1 MSAILQFGYD
11 DAQVRAGL
19 DGLAN
24 RLRSAKL
31 TADQQLTLSASISS
45 QSLSGIS
52 TALQGALSLGG
63 IAGVGNFLSGVV
75 ENIGELSDAAATL
88 NELPSVLDRVRT
100 VAADSDVDIN
110 DLSSAFLRLEKNLV
124 NVGDTSS
131 PVSQALKT
139 LGLDGATLAALPLD
153 EKIIAIADAFEQ
165 NREKGTA
172 VAAVQALL
180 GKGAASLIP
189 LFEQGGDALRGMF
202 AGVEGLADGTI
213 ERIDTLG
220 DKVGRLGTSLNNF
233 AGEALDAF
241 IELPGIFAEAVGG
254 FLTDGIDG
262 VDEALR
268 RRGAAEQEAER
279 QRGERLKRRKTAAEE
294 IARIEA
300 EGETGGKATGTGAS
314 TTKPSA
320 EAGAATKA
328 AQEQQ
333 NALRNTQRAL
343 DQISDRKLDLLPD
356 DAKLE
361 ALKQKLQLIFQDVQL
376 NGGQGVTDTAG
387 LEKLIQSRLAAG
399 DAKGAEI
406 NAGRLNDILA
416 LQKQIEGLASKIATD
431 AEKAVE
437 ADSQAISEAFD
448 EIVQGWIDA
457 DKAAEQAAKAQQ
469 RRDEAALSINERIAI
484 LDAEADGND
493 KLARQLRDQSDLRQR
508 IESLKGQGLT
518 PQEATDLAQ
527 KEQQAEKRAAEAN
540 DSESGSRGG
549 RRKIKGGVSDDS
561 VREKINKMGS
571 LGQFYEDQ
579 KTPLRNTFQF
589 PGLDAFEA
597 NQPRNGAK
605 SLLRSQNA
613 ANGAAQNRA
622 GAQMS
627 LAEGATIIALLT
639 SLDQKLTV
647 VT

>member
-45 QSLSGIS
+45 QSLSGLTS
-52 TALQGALSLGG
+52 ALQGALSFGGVAGISSFLGG
-63 IAGVGNFLSGVV
+63 VV
-75 ENIGELSDAAATL
+75 DDIGALSDEAAKL
-88 NELPSVLDRVRT
+88 NELPSVLSRVGT
-100 VAADSDVDIN
+100 VAADSGIGVE
-110 DLSSAFLRLEKNLV
+110 DLSSAFLRLEKNLGS
-124 NVGDTSS
+124 VGDASS
-131 PVSQALKT
+131 PVSQALQR
-139 LGLDGATLAALPLD
+139 LGLDGGTLAGLPLD
-153 EKIIAIADAFEQ
+153 EKIIAIADAFAN
-165 NREKGTA
+165 NRDSGTA
-172 VAAVQALL
+172 VADVFTLL
-180 GKGAASLIP
+180 GKGASTLIP
-189 LFEQGGDALRGMF
+189 LFAQGGDAVRGMF

-213 ERIDTLG
+213 ERIDSLG
-220 DKVGRLGTSLNNF
+220 DKLGRLAKNFSNF
-233 AGEALDAF
+233 AGQAIDAG
-241 IELPGIFAEAVGG
+241 IELGGIAGRLLMAPLEGRSFGQEFDAELA
-254 FLTDGIDG
+254 
-262 VDEALR
+262 
-268 RRGAAEQEAER
+268 RRGKAEQEAEAAR
-279 QRGERLKRRKTAAEE
+279 KAKIEDRKKLAREIGALEDGEGGSGSAKSTAKPTAE
-294 IARIEA
+294 
-300 EGETGGKATGTGAS
+300 
-314 TTKPSA
+314 
-320 EAGAATKA
+320 ATKA
-328 AQEQQ
+328 AQEQL

-387 LEKLIQSRLAAG
+387 LEKLIQSRLNAG
-399 DAKGAEI
+399 DPKGAEI

-493 KLARQLRDQSDLRQR
+493 KLAKQLRDQADLRQR

-527 KEQQAEKRAAEAN
+527 REQQAEKRAAEAN

-579 KTPLRNTFQF
+579 KTPLRDTFKF

-597 NQPRNGAK
+597 NQPKNGAK

-627 LAEGATIIALLT
+627 LAEGATIVALLT